1 MIQQGVP
8 SALPD
13 ETASS
18 GSDDMRNEHGGR
30 GIRSY
35 LLHDISLKSADLP
48 MLACSF
54 LSGLVDGVAFN
65 AGAVF
70 VSMQTGMGS
79 SFLHVSLAVMS
90 QNAYGQSNDLHAY
103 S

>member
-1 MIQQGVP
+1 MSSP
-8 SALPD
+8 LAD

-18 GSDDMRNEHGGR
+18 GSGDIGNELGSQS
-30 GIRSY
+30 IRSY
-35 LLHDISLKSADLP
+35 LLRDISLKSADLP

-70 VSMQTGMGS
+70 VSMQTGTGFS
-79 SFLHVSLAVMS
+79 ILHVSLAILPR
-90 QNAYGQSNDLHAY
+90 YGLCV
-103 S
+103 